1 MRQQVEDASRKAAV
15 WTAEEDSVDQYE
27 TDVPWGTWAA
37 EEETR
42 SFRSACADDSAWPDE
57 ASQNWRELV
66 LAWSLVGH
74 ADDVMDALLGGET
87 EIPVEAQY
95 AVEQMELLAE
105 ALADIADGQARTVAR
120 TLARK
125 IVHLG
130 VQVRTEPGELP
141 VEALSDSLSWFLGV
155 DNTGGWDAGLPTA
168 AGLKRAVAAWV
179 GKVIQA
185 KGVWKSQA
193 AAIEALVLK
202 QADPR
207 AAKAAAQ
214 AAFSRA

>member
-42 SFRSACADDSAWPDE
+42 SFRSAFVDDSAWPDE

-95 AVEQMELLAE
+95 AVEQMEELAE
-105 ALADIADGQARTVAR
+105 ALAD
-120 TLARK
+120 
-125 IVHLG
+125 
-130 VQVRTEPGELP
+130 
-141 VEALSDSLSWFLGV
+141 VEGTCPS
-155 DNTGGWDAGLPTA
+155 
-168 AGLKRAVAAWV
+168 
-179 GKVIQA
+179 
-185 KGVWKSQA
+185 
-193 AAIEALVLK
+193 
-202 QADPR
+202 
-207 AAKAAAQ
+207 
-214 AAFSRA
+214 